1 MAALHAGLPAPL
13 PHSALPTCV
22 ETLGL
27 VVTDLPPWFPPAT
40 PTPRSPFSFSLSH
53 FRKEASSAAPS
64 GTPPPAQIPSAEKK
78 PDPPMRPA
86 RPPDPSL
93 LRKLTSDGVG
103 WGLWSPPTPCL
114 HSAIPAAS
122 FGWTELVL
130 SSSPAPFSRQ
140 GNLPCPL
147 PF

>member
-1 MAALHAGLPAPL
+1 MAILHVDLPALL
-13 PHSALPTCV
+13 PSSLSACL

-27 VVTDLPPWFPPAT
+27 VFIDFLPWFLPSTLFT
-40 PTPRSPFSFSLSH
+40 PTPLSLFSFSLS

-103 WGLWSPPTPCL
+103 WGLWSPPVPCL

-130 SSSPAPFSRQ
+130 SSPPR
-140 GNLPCPL
+140 PL

>member
-1 MAALHAGLPAPL
+1 MDYWDTHRGDPKTRRRSKTLKTFSLTPAP
-13 PHSALPTCV
+13 PGH
-22 ETLGL
+22 LGT
-27 VVTDLPPWFPPAT
+27 VG
-40 PTPRSPFSFSLSH
+40 
-53 FRKEASSAAPS
+53 KEASSAAPS

-103 WGLWSPPTPCL
+103 WGLWSPPVPCL

-130 SSSPAPFSRQ
+130 SSPPR
-140 GNLPCPL
+140 PL